1 MVRST
6 EMLEKCI
13 ATRFFYTLHFKTSIA
28 MPFSKLP
35 MKLLLIEDEPNVIS
49 LIQRSLTANG
59 HEITIAMDGQSGLQM
74 ALQHQFDVIILDL
87 MIPIINGM
95 EVCRRARQAQV
106 TTPILMLTALGTTE
120 NIVSGLDAG
129 ADDYMT
135 KPFKLAEL
143 EARLRTLIR
152 RGKEPE
158 KEKNDK
164 ILTLGDLVL
173 DKVTKT
179 VKRGG
184 QPIELTATE
193 FRLLEYL
200 LSNTNRVL
208 NRMEILE
215 NVWDINFNLGTNVVD
230 VYINYLRKKIDKN
243 HDIKLIHTVFGM
255 GYVVRQSYEDTK

>member
-1 MVRST
+1 
-6 EMLEKCI
+6 
-13 ATRFFYTLHFKTSIA
+13 
-28 MPFSKLP
+28 
-35 MKLLLIEDEPNVIS
+35 MKLLLIEDEPSVIS
-49 LIQRSLTANG
+49 VIQRSLSANG
-59 HEITIAMDGQSGLQM
+59 HEITVAMDGQSGLQM

-95 EVCRRARQAQV
+95 EVCRRARHAQV

-143 EARLRTLIR
+143 EARLRNLVR
-152 RGKEPE
+152 RSKEPE
-158 KEKNDK
+158 KEKNEK
-164 ILTLGDLVL
+164 VLSLGDLVL

-179 VKRGG
+179 VKRGT
-184 QPIELTATE
+184 QTIELTATE

-243 HDIKLIHTVFGM
+243 HDVKLIHTVFGM
-255 GYVVRQSYEDTK
+255 GYVIRQSYEDTK

>member
-1 MVRST
+1 
-6 EMLEKCI
+6 
-13 ATRFFYTLHFKTSIA
+13 
-28 MPFSKLP
+28 
-35 MKLLLIEDEPNVIS
+35 MKLLLIEDEPSVIS
-49 LIQRSLTANG
+49 LIQRSLSASG
-59 HEITIAMDGQSGLQM
+59 HEITVAMDGQSGLQM
-74 ALQHQFDVIILDL
+74 ALNHTFDVIILDL
-87 MIPIINGM
+87 MIPVMNGM
-95 EVCRRARQAQV
+95 EVCRKLKSEQSV
-106 TTPILMLTALGTTE
+106 IPILMLTALGTTE

-143 EARLRTLIR
+143 EARLRTLAR

-158 KEKNDK
+158 KEKNDGV
-164 ILTLGDLVL
+164 LSLGDLVL
-173 DKVTKT
+173 DKITKT
-179 VKRGG
+179 VRRGKHT
-184 QPIELTATE
+184 IDLTATE

-243 HDIKLIHTVFGM
+243 HTVKLIHTVFGM
-255 GYVVRQSYEDTK
+255 GYVIRQIHDDTK

>member
-1 MVRST
+1 
-6 EMLEKCI
+6 
-13 ATRFFYTLHFKTSIA
+13 
-28 MPFSKLP
+28 
-35 MKLLLIEDEPNVIS
+35 MKLLLIEDEPSVIS
-49 LIQRSLTANG
+49 LIQRSLSASG
-59 HEITIAMDGQSGLQM
+59 HEITVAMDGQSGLQM
-74 ALQHQFDVIILDL
+74 ILQHTFDVIILDL
-87 MIPIINGM
+87 MIPVINGM
-95 EVCRRARQAQV
+95 EVCRRARNAQL
-106 TTPILMLTALGTTE
+106 TTPILMLTALSTTE

-143 EARLRTLIR
+143 EARLRTLTR

-158 KEKNDK
+158 KEQNENV
-164 ILTLGDLVL
+164 LALGDLTL

-179 VKRGG
+179 VKRGP
-184 QPIELTATE
+184 QIIELTATE

-255 GYVVRQSYEDTK
+255 GYVIRQAYEDSK

>member
-1 MVRST
+1 
-6 EMLEKCI
+6 
-13 ATRFFYTLHFKTSIA
+13 
-28 MPFSKLP
+28 
-35 MKLLLIEDEPNVIS
+35 
-49 LIQRSLTANG
+49 
-59 HEITIAMDGQSGLQM
+59 
-74 ALQHQFDVIILDL
+74 
-87 MIPIINGM
+87 
-95 EVCRRARQAQV
+95 
-106 TTPILMLTALGTTE
+106 MLTARDDEFDKVLGLE
-120 NIVSGLDAG
+120 LG

-143 EARLRTLIR
+143 EARLRTLTR

-158 KEKNDK
+158 KEKNDNVL
-164 ILTLGDLVL
+164 ILGDLTL

-179 VKRGG
+179 VKRGP
-184 QPIELTATE
+184 QLVELTATE

-230 VYINYLRKKIDKN
+230 VYINYLRKKIDKS

-255 GYVVRQSYEDTK
+255 GYVVRQAYEDSK